1 MNAARVIFALARADF
16 LERVRRYSFFLTLLF
31 ALGLGYGTATGRVS
45 VSMDGYRGV
54 YTSAWIGALV
64 ALVTT
69 CFVTL
74 VGFYIIKGSV
84 DRDRHTGVG
93 QILAATPLSKPSYTL
108 GKFLSNFGVLASMV
122 LLLAVCALVMQLFA
136 AEDPHIDS
144 GALLLPFFLIAL
156 PAMALTSA
164 MAVLF
169 EMLPVLRGGVGN
181 ILWFFV
187 WVFGGIA
194 LPDLSKN
201 PHLDPMGFAVVSGSM
216 MAAAR
221 QVIPG
226 YKNNF
231 ALDMSTA
238 HVQLAKGLVW
248 QGVEWTRQIV
258 ELRLAWFAAAIVIA
272 LLAAL
277 FFDRFD
283 SARALGLSLRR
294 TRVRK
299 PMSVADGEVLPTAA
313 LDALLAAPS
322 SLASYSAAKRAC
334 LASLDLTAGRTQRHL
349 WPPDSCGT
357 PPGAAGIAVVVV
369 CGCRRTAD
377 RTVIRATGSSTRPA
391 SGSRVALADTGVV
404 GDGFPG
410 IAFCHAQFAFFFF
423 RHPRAATTSML
434 PRGSCRDIAG
444 WRGRRGPATTCGTGL
459 GTGSMVSRC
468 IVSSVACPRSRRAVR
483 NRQSFRS
490 TTHRAVVYRPDESRP
505 GHGLHGCRQRGGN
518 TTLQRYV
525 YCAYRDF
532 ARDSVLVP
540 RAPAPD
546 QLKGY
551 PQLFNRHTIPCGLFL
566 DTTVCWRQNPRR
578 QWALQGSFMFCAAMR
593 QTPRNTAFRRIREC
607 NICRDSPCSASMR
620 NAKLAA
626 NGCAPTLPRPSATTA
641 GAPVAAIF
649 FVMFRH
655 RWDRV
660 SACVPAHLRRVHRF
674 VRARANINFE

>member
-1 MNAARVIFALARADF
+1 MKSARAIFALARADF

-108 GKFLSNFGVLASMV
+108 GKFLSNFAVLASMV

-136 AEDPHIDS
+136 AEDPHIHS
-144 GALLLPFFLIAL
+144 GALLLPFILIAL

-164 MAVLF
+164 VAVLF

-201 PHLDPMGFAVVSGSM
+201 PRLDPMGFAVVSSSM

-248 QGVEWTRQIV
+248 QGVEWTRPIV
-258 ELRLAWFAAAIVIA
+258 ELRFAWFAAAIVIA
-272 LLAAL
+272 LAAAL

-294 TRVRK
+294 TLVGK
-299 PMSVADGEVLPTAA
+299 PMSVANGEVLPAAA
-313 LDALLAAPS
+313 LDTLLAAPS
-322 SLASYSAAKRAC
+322 SLASSAPPSEPVLHLSTLPQAAHSGTFGRLV
-334 LASLDLTAGRTQRHL
+334 LAELRL
-349 WPPDSCGT
+349 
-357 PPGAAGIAVVVV
+357 
-369 CGCRRTAD
+369 
-377 RTVIRATGSSTRPA
+377 
-391 SGSRVALADTGVV
+391 
-404 GDGFPG
+404 
-410 IAFCHAQFAFFFF
+410 
-423 RHPRAATTSML
+423 
-434 PRGSCRDIAG
+434 
-444 WRGRRGPATTCGTGL
+444 
-459 GTGSMVSRC
+459 
-468 IVSSVACPRSRRAVR
+468 
-483 NRQSFRS
+483 
-490 TTHRAVVYRPDESRP
+490 
-505 GHGLHGCRQRGGN
+505 
-518 TTLQRYV
+518 
-525 YCAYRDF
+525 
-532 ARDSVLVP
+532 
-540 RAPAPD
+540 
-546 QLKGY
+546 
-551 PQLFNRHTIPCGLFL
+551 
-566 DTTVCWRQNPRR
+566 
-578 QWALQGSFMFCAAMR
+578 ALQGLPWWLYAVAAGLLIAQLFAPLEVARGPLLGVAWLWPILVWSAMGSRETRFATRSLLFSSSGILAR
-593 QTPRNTAFRRIREC
+593 QLPACFLAGVAVASLAGGGVAIRLVLAGQSLGLGAWLAGAFFLPSLALALGVMSGTGKAFEALLTALWYIGPINHIPGIDFTG
-607 NICRDSPCSASMR
+607 
-620 NAKLAA
+620 AA
-626 NGCAPTLPRPSATTA
+626 NGAATLRYSVMYIALTA
-641 GAPVAAIF
+641 ILLAIAF
-649 FVMFRH
+649 SF
-655 RWDRV
+655 
-660 SACVPAHLRRVHRF
+660 
-674 VRARANINFE
+674 RARQLRTN

>member
-1 MNAARVIFALARADF
+1 MNSARALFALARADF

-144 GALLLPFFLIAL
+144 AALLLPFILIAL

-164 MAVLF
+164 VAVLF

-277 FFDRFD
+277 WFDPVD

-313 LDALLAAPS
+313 LGALLAAPS
-322 SLASYSAAKRAC
+322 SL
-334 LASLDLTAGRTQRHL
+334 
-349 WPPDSCGT
+349 
-357 PPGAAGIAVVVV
+357 
-369 CGCRRTAD
+369 
-377 RTVIRATGSSTRPA
+377 GSSAPPSELVLHLST
-391 SGSRVALADTGVV
+391 L
-404 GDGFPG
+404 
-410 IAFCHAQFAFFFF
+410 
-423 RHPRAATTSML
+423 PRAAHSGTF
-434 PRGSCRDIAG
+434 
-444 WRGRRGPATTCGTGL
+444 GRLILAELRL
-459 GTGSMVSRC
+459 
-468 IVSSVACPRSRRAVR
+468 
-483 NRQSFRS
+483 
-490 TTHRAVVYRPDESRP
+490 
-505 GHGLHGCRQRGGN
+505 
-518 TTLQRYV
+518 
-525 YCAYRDF
+525 
-532 ARDSVLVP
+532 
-540 RAPAPD
+540 
-546 QLKGY
+546 
-551 PQLFNRHTIPCGLFL
+551 
-566 DTTVCWRQNPRR
+566 
-578 QWALQGSFMFCAAMR
+578 ALQGLPWWWYAVAAGLLIAQLFAPLEVARGPLLGIAWLWPILVWSAMGSRESRFATRSLLFSSSGILAR
-593 QTPRNTAFRRIREC
+593 QLPACF
-607 NICRDSPCSASMR
+607 
-620 NAKLAA
+620 LAGVA
-626 NGCAPTLPRPSATTA
+626 VTSLAGGGAAVRLLLAGQGLGLGAWLA
-641 GAPVAAIF
+641 GALFLPSLALALGVLSGTGKAFEALLTALWYIGPMNHVPGMDFTGAASGAATLRYS
-649 FVMFRH
+649 VMYIALTAILLAIAF
-655 RWDRV
+655 
-660 SACVPAHLRRVHRF
+660 SF
-674 VRARANINFE
+674 RARQLRTN